1 MQPHQSSD
9 SHDKPREQDSASQQ
23 GVTARVVITSDVQPL
38 VQDSASSNSGFTSF
52 QSSRG
57 RGREHISAP
66 QRGRTRGGPRGGLAR
81 GDVDRYPHQYEDQTA
96 PVMQDDPA
104 IVSAVRQ
111 MSMQVMPIDLSC

>member
-1 MQPHQSSD
+1 M
-9 SHDKPREQDSASQQ
+9 
-23 GVTARVVITSDVQPL
+23 VITSDVQPL
-38 VQDSASSNSGFTSF
+38 VQDSTSETGFTSF

-81 GDVDRYPHQYEDQTA
+81 GDVDRYPHQYDDQTSA
-96 PVMQDDPA
+96 VIQDDPA

-111 MSMQVMPIDLSC
+111 FTQSNSFNVARQTVKLQQTTITSPSNPG